1 MLSSTVIRESWDSRI
16 GFILA
21 AVGSAVGLGNVW
33 RFPFQTG
40 QEGGAAF
47 LLVYI
52 FFILLIGLPAMLVE
66 LTLGRRTQR
75 NPVGALGEI
84 GGPRWRYVGGL
95 FVLVGFIILA
105 YYSVIAGWVMRYF
118 LGSFTGGYLNNPEAY
133 FATISTGF
141 DAALF
146 HALFMMLVIVI
157 VASGVRQGI
166 ELVVKGIVPG
176 LVVLMIGLALY
187 AATLPNVQDAYIY
200 YLSPD
205 FNVIFTQWRS
215 IIPAAAGQAFFTLSL
230 GMGALLTYASYIK
243 EDRNLLEDSGAII
256 ALDTGIAIIVGLVVF
271 PILFATSIGAV
282 APGPGAIFIAL
293 AGAFSTISFGWVIGI
308 LFFGAFTLAALSSA
322 ISLLEVVVA
331 YAIDEHG
338 ISRMHAAVIIGG
350 GIFLLGLPVTIDL
363 IIIELY
369 DILAAEILLVTGG
382 LAMMIL
388 AGWLAPEEAIEELSK
403 GMPTLGR
410 GGALWIWLVRVPVIL
425 ALLIAFYLAI
435 FGYIEFLQTDFL
447 DFLESRGVYNSLPVI
462 KWPSKHVFFC
472 VF

>member
-1 MLSSTVIRESWDSRI
+1 MLSSTIIRESWDSRI

-66 LTLGRRTQR
+66 LTVGRRTQR

-133 FATISTGF
+133 FATISTGV

-146 HALFMMLVIVI
+146 HALFMILVILI

-388 AGWLAPEEAIEELSK
+388 AGWIAPEEAIEELSK

-410 GGALWIWLVRVPVIL
+410 GGTLWIWLVRVPVIL

-447 DFLESRGVYNSLPVI
+447 DFLESRGFYNSLQIV
-462 KWPSKHVFFC
+462 K
-472 VF
+472 